1 MADEPTRESAREQR
15 RADRAQAV
23 RANAPVRVRVVPA
36 NEQLRK
42 NLKHPASGGFLAE
55 GSTEWPLDQF
65 TKRRLRD
72 GDITVEE
79 TAAPETLEGRRASP
93 AAPQESHAVK
103 PTNEPPRR

>member
-15 RADRAQAV
+15 RADRAEAV
-23 RANAPVRVRVVPA
+23 RANAPTRVRVLPA
-36 NEQLRK
+36 NDQLRK
-42 NLKHPASGGFLAE
+42 ILKHPASGGFLAE

-72 GDITVEE
+72 GDITLEE
-79 TAAPETLEGRRASP
+79 APAVEGRRVESREP
-93 AAPQESHAVK
+93 APKEAQAVK